1 MTSLKLLAAKSGL
14 AKFTSRRSA
23 TARPSACGLL
33 PRQFL
38 RDRAV
43 FIHVPKS
50 AGSALLDAWLG
61 FQTGHVTVEEYQADD
76 PHFFS
81 AAFIF
86 TFVRNPLSRFISA
99 YDHIQ
104 TDDLWSY
111 LPEVKRQ
118 LDHEAGSVSEL
129 AEKLTPT
136 SEILKLP
143 WFAPQHSFLEINGRL
158 AVNRIFK
165 TESFDSDLEVLC
177 AETGI
182 RLRVKLPV
190 NRRGDPLAVPS
201 DRLNEAAIAN
211 LCKLYAR
218 DFILFGYF

>member
-1 MTSLKLLAAKSGL
+1 MNLAKSVVS
-14 AKFTSRRSA
+14 KFSFRFFGPT
-23 TARPSACGLL
+23 RPLPSSLL

-38 RDRAV
+38 RDRAI

-61 FQTGHVTVEEYQADD
+61 FQTGHVTVAEYQAED
-76 PHFFS
+76 PKFFPS
-81 AAFIF
+81 AFIF
-86 TFVRNPLSRFISA
+86 TFVRNPISRFISA

-118 LDHEAGSVSEL
+118 LDKQGGTVSEL

-136 SEILKLP
+136 CQILKLP

-158 AVNRIFK
+158 AVNRVFK

-182 RLRVKLPV
+182 RLRATAPV

-201 DRLNEAAIAN
+201 DRLSNAAIVN
-211 LCKLYAR
+211 LRRIYAR